1 MTIVQTLVVIS
12 ASQSWPLSQLDEN
25 NAFLYG
31 DLKTGILCPLLE
43 YLKNPI
49 VLYIV

>member
-1 MTIVQTLVVIS
+1 MTIVQNIVVIS

-25 NAFLYG
+25 NALLYG
-31 DLKTGILCPLLE
+31 DLKKENLCPLLE

-49 VLYIV
+49 VLYVV